1 MITKFYLV
9 SLRGRQHSCGSS
21 SPLAVQHPAWSG
33 RRPQPRRPFFPAAQS
48 PNWTAWAVPI
58 INVSVASACLAAVLV
73 VGASF
78 LARVSE
84 TRRRSGAAWG
94 GRRRR
99 LVQLMGVDLAVQFL
113 SLVFF
118 LVPSAL
124 VIAHPCSWFL
134 VQTQVLQLSFL
145 QLLIFLQLLNF
156 LLLNFL
162 QASYEF
168 LAADGDQ
175 HGASTWLGLAWLR
188 VGSRHSPSPWFGRRP
203 QPFATRPCCRP
214 GWLTAAAAAAAA
226 PRHAARSCSRRRWC
240 RPTC

>member
-99 LVQLMGVDLAVQFL
+99 MVQLMGVDLAVQFL

-118 LVPSAL
+118 LVPSAII
-124 VIAHPCSWFL
+124 IAHPCSWFL

-156 LLLNFL
+156 LLLNSCRQVMNFL
-162 QASYEF
+162 QLTAINTVRPPGLGWPGSE
-168 LAADGDQ
+168 LVADTPP
-175 HGASTWLGLAWLR
+175 ALGLGDGR
-188 VGSRHSPSPWFGRRP
+188 SPLL
-203 QPFATRPCCRP
+203 P
-214 GWLTAAAAAAAA
+214 GPAAVQAG
-226 PRHAARSCSRRRWC
+226 
-240 RPTC
+240 